1 MKKIKLF
8 KKTKESLTRKLN
20 NQFYIDIIN
29 NHNTIL
35 MAIYFTSLELIILW
49 TTLRKTDSLSENEKS
64 NKNNKL

>member
-29 NHNTIL
+29 NHNTTL
-35 MAIYFTSLELIILW
+35 MAIYFTLLELIILW
-49 TTLRKTDSLSENEKS
+49 TALRKTDSLSENEKS

>member
-8 KKTKESLTRKLN
+8 KKTQESLTRKLN

-29 NHNTIL
+29 NHNTTL

-49 TTLRKTDSLSENEKS
+49 TALRKTDSLSENEKS

>member
-29 NHNTIL
+29 SHNTTL

-49 TTLRKTDSLSENEKS
+49 RALRKTDSLSKNEKS